1 MTEPTTVAAVEAE
14 AAERL
19 ARRYPPPL
27 VRRRTKILITAVA
40 TLVALSWLVWA
51 ALLHAEPAVA
61 GQVASYDVVSDTAID
76 VVITVQRSDP
86 SQPATCRLLAQST
99 DFQPVAESPVPIPAS
114 TAKVVDLKVTLTTL
128 RRATSATVR
137 SCTSQ

>member
-1 MTEPTTVAAVEAE
+1 MTEPTTVDAAA

-27 VRRRTKILITAVA
+27 VGRRTKIAITAVA
-40 TLVALSWLVWA
+40 TLVALGWLVWA
-51 ALLHAEPAVA
+51 ALLHAEPAVS
-61 GQVASYDVVSDTAID
+61 GQVASYDVVSDTSID

-86 SQPATCRLLAQST
+86 SRPATCRLLAQST
-99 DFQPVAESPVPIPAS
+99 DFQPVAEQDVAIPAS
-114 TAKVVDLKVTLTTL
+114 KIKVVDVPVTLTTL

-137 SCTSQ
+137 SCT

>member
-1 MTEPTTVAAVEAE
+1 MTEPTTVDAA

-27 VRRRTKILITAVA
+27 VKRRTKILITAVA
-40 TLVALSWLVWA
+40 TLVALGWLVWA

-61 GQVASYDVVSDTAID
+61 GQVASYQVVSDTAID

-86 SQPATCRLLAQST
+86 SRPATCRLLAQST
-99 DFQPVAESPVPIPAS
+99 DFQPVAERDVPIEAG
-114 TAKVVDLKVTLTTL
+114 TVKVVDTRVTLTTL

-137 SCTSQ
+137 SCTSR

>member
-1 MTEPTTVAAVEAE
+1 MTEPTTVDAAA

-27 VRRRTKILITAVA
+27 VSRRAKIAITAVA
-40 TLVALSWLVWA
+40 VLVAMSWLVWA
-51 ALLHAEPAVA
+51 ALLHAEPAVS
-61 GQVASYDVVSDTAID
+61 GQVASYEVVSDTAID

-86 SQPATCRLLAQST
+86 SRPATCRLLAQST
-99 DFQPVAESPVPIPAS
+99 DFQPVAEQDVAVEAG
-114 TAKVVDLKVTLTTL
+114 TAKVADKRVTLQTL

-137 SCTSQ
+137 SCTSS